1 MSRKKT
7 LDAAQQMNDNFP
19 ALPMRRSAICL
30 SIGLILLGFS
40 TPAGAAAAK
49 PRAGVRPGPI
59 LMGPLNADSPC
70 FLPGSQAEYV
80 AGVDVHGRPV
90 ESADLDPRFRV
101 TLESETVFPEIQSR
115 RGRGRPVDAEVT
127 VLGLADAV
135 SPPPAC
141 PLRR

>member
-19 ALPMRRSAICL
+19 PLPMRRTAIL
-30 SIGLILLGFS
+30 VAIGLILLDFS
-40 TPAGAAAAK
+40 TPAGAAAIK
-49 PRAGVRPGPI
+49 PRAGVRPDPI
-59 LMGPLNADSPC
+59 LMGPLDADSPC
-70 FLPGSQAEYV
+70 FLPGPQAGYV

-90 ESADLDPRFRV
+90 ESADLAQPFRV
-101 TLESETVFPEIQSR
+101 KLESETVFPEIQGR
-115 RGRGRPVDAEVT
+115 RGRGHPVNVEVT
-127 VLGLADAV
+127 VRGLADAV